1 MLWIREPLD
10 DRIPG
15 AINAVAIEEYR
26 VHRWDLEMRR
36 DQGSRD
42 RREEKM
48 MELTARVWDDDG
60 DGERR
65 REAPIVKRGATALE
79 VELREM
85 RTTPDHRSMA
95 VALPR
100 DQEAATLLEI
110 YILFL
115 EDLIAVNIPVIVC
128 FLLF

>member
-42 RREEKM
+42 WREEKM
-48 MELTARVWDDDG
+48 MELTARVWDDDEDDD

-65 REAPIVKRGATALE
+65 REAPMVKRGATVLE
-79 VELREM
+79 VELREK

-95 VALPR
+95 VALHR
-100 DQEAATLLEI
+100 DQDPITLLEI
-110 YILFL
+110 DIYIYIFWK
-115 EDLIAVNIPVIVC
+115 V
-128 FLLF
+128 